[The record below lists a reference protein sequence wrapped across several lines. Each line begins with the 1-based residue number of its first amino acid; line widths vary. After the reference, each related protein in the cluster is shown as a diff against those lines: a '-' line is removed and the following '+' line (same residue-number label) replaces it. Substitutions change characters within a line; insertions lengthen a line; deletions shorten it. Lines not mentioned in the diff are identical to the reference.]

1 MISEGAMYHIE
12 SAASNECEAAIK
24 KHGEFNSHHEAYSV
38 LKEECEEVAEQF
50 TLFSN
55 MRKDAMQDLWKRV
68 RSDDVSEMAG
78 PLVSLERAA
87 TELAEECVQVAAVC
101 NKWQRLIKKGSK
113 EK

>member
-1 MISEGAMYHIE
+1 MIDKKTEETIRCAVTAEM
-12 SAASNECEAAIK
+12 EAAIK
-24 KHGEFNSHHEAYSV
+24 IHGEFNSHHEAYSV

-68 RSDDVSEMAG
+68 RSDDVSEMTG